1 MNCRRSWP
9 LAIGVKLVVAL
20 LLAVGLA
27 ACLSSVATLPDRI
40 LDPDVVGVVTDQS
53 QGSMP
58 SSRVYD
64 VGDGT
69 VELELGSDME
79 LTGPGP
85 AEDRML
91 IVAREGDE
99 TFYISLVPAES
110 MTIDVDCY
118 RLSGTTAWKTSDGI
132 VFEFPPAE
140 VGIRLPAAPDYDP
153 RIDAETG
160 FIRSDQSF
168 CLTPDGVV
176 HDPGG

>member
-91 IVAREGDE
+91 IVAREG
-99 TFYISLVPAES
+99 
-110 MTIDVDCY
+110 
-118 RLSGTTAWKTSDGI
+118 
-132 VFEFPPAE
+132 
-140 VGIRLPAAPDYDP
+140 
-153 RIDAETG
+153 
-160 FIRSDQSF
+160 
-168 CLTPDGVV
+168 
-176 HDPGG
+176 